1 MGGTSATQTRGR
13 KARTTSKIAMLSRFV
28 VLAALANLS
37 VLKCCR
43 TTARNTHMWRVPRS
57 LNIGHTSRIVEMID
71 LFPTLIELVSAM
83 SMASAKAV

>member
-1 MGGTSATQTRGR
+1 
-13 KARTTSKIAMLSRFV
+13 
-28 VLAALANLS
+28 
-37 VLKCCR
+37 
-43 TTARNTHMWRVPRS
+43 MWRVPRS